1 MKQYDGRVTVIR
13 GESVYNHIRAHLQE
27 DAVGWKGVLE
37 RFSQGS
43 PLLRCGDE
51 VILRFEDGGE
61 GRATVVDAENRTQGF
76 TRQGS
81 TFDVG
86 TINAPEQVWIEGQGP
101 APLD

>member
-43 PLLRCGDE
+43 PPLRRIHASR
-51 VILRFEDGGE
+51 VH
-61 GRATVVDAENRTQGF
+61 V
-76 TRQGS
+76 
-81 TFDVG
+81 
-86 TINAPEQVWIEGQGP
+86 
-101 APLD
+101 